1 MRSTPWTTIAMV
13 RKDVG
18 GRQRMHAR
26 GEAARRT
33 QKKNLGA
40 QSIAMWS
47 MARGWRATA
56 TLLSSTRGP
65 RRLLSTAAEKAEGGC
80 CAIKQKQE
88 KKQPET
94 PFWRDAE
101 SWKRSR
107 HNTLRCLAG
116 CSLGDFSMLFYLQTH
131 HPEFPGGMAGVAAAA
146 MVSGVLTSL
155 ALETVVLSLGA
166 MRMPLRRSAST
177 AAKMSLASMIAME
190 AAENATNFALTAG
203 VVDAS
208 SPVWWAALAPSLAAG
223 FLVPLPYNYY
233 MLRKYGKS
241 CH

>member
-1 MRSTPWTTIAMV
+1 
-13 RKDVG
+13 
-18 GRQRMHAR
+18 
-26 GEAARRT
+26 
-33 QKKNLGA
+33 
-40 QSIAMWS
+40 
-47 MARGWRATA
+47 MALR
-56 TLLSSTRGP
+56 L
-65 RRLLSTAAEKAEGGC
+65 RLLSTSIFSTNARRCLLSTAVEKPC
-80 CAIKQKQE
+80 CKIKHKQDE
-88 KKQPET
+88 EQPET

-101 SWKRSR
+101 SWQRSR

-116 CSLGDFSMLFYLQTH
+116 CSLGDMSMLFWIQTH
-131 HPEFPGGMAGVAAAA
+131 YPEFPGGLAGATAVA

-166 MRMPLRRSAST
+166 MRMSLRSAAST
-177 AAKMSLASMIAME
+177 AAKMSLASMVAME

-208 SPVWWAALAPSLAAG
+208 SPLWWAALAPSLAAG